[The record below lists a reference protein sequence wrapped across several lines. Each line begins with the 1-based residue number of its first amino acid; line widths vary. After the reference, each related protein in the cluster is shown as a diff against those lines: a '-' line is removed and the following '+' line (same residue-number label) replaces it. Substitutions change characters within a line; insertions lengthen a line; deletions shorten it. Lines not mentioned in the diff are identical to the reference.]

1 MTVELGQVP
10 KVTGEMS
17 KNDVALLLPHLAD
30 EGIKGEADEEVDE
43 EAGVDLKQAVLGE
56 REMAGEQEVEH
67 VSEEDGEQGL
77 EEV

>member
-17 KNDVALLLPHLAD
+17 KNDVAFLLPNLANQ
-30 EGIKGEADEEVDE
+30 GIKGEADEEVDE
-43 EAGVDLKQAVLGE
+43 EAGVDLKQAMLGQ
-56 REMAGEQEVEH
+56 REMASKQEVED
-67 VSEEDGEQGL
+67 VAEEDGEQGL

>member
-30 EGIKGEADEEVDE
+30 DGIQSEADEEVDE
-43 EAGVDLKQAVLGE
+43 EAGVDLKQAMLGQ
-56 REMAGEQEVEH
+56 REMASEQEIEDVA
-67 VSEEDGEQGL
+67 EEDGEQGL